1 MSRTRLAIAAAV
13 IVVFIAAGGVL
24 VYASQHRG
32 GQHLTF
38 NLTVT
43 AASKMTPDLIQAHA
57 GDTVTINIKS
67 DQTGEVHLHLYDI
80 PFDAVA
86 GQTVSHTFTADK
98 TGHCLLE
105 WESTSAQLGFLD
117 VSP

>member
-1 MSRTRLAIAAAV
+1 MFIAAA
-13 IVVFIAAGGVL
+13 IVLVFIVAGGVI
-24 VYASQHRG
+24 VYATQHHG

-38 NLTVT
+38 NVTVT
-43 AASKMTPDLIQAHA
+43 GANKMTPDLLQAHVN
-57 GDTVTINIKS
+57 DTVTINVMS

-98 TGHCLLE
+98 TGHCLIE
-105 WESTSAQLGFLD
+105 WESTSTELGFLD